1 MSIDPHELRA
11 LPTAEKL
18 RLVEVLWDEIGAASA
33 PLPLPKW
40 LDEEAAARRDEM
52 LNNPALGVDHDEVWR
67 RIDRR
72 NG

>member
-1 MSIDPHELRA
+1 MSIDPSELRA

-18 RLVEVLWDEIGAASA
+18 RLVELLWDEIGAASA
-33 PLPLPKW
+33 PLPLPSW
-40 LDEEAAARRDEM
+40 LDEEAAKRRDEM
-52 LNNPALGVDHDEVWR
+52 LNNPALGFDHDEVWC